1 VGDYVRLLA
10 TAAMAYHA
18 EERNTRIL
26 LQVFVADDIIVQE
39 VLQNNKS
46 QRTAESEKESSR
58 IDHLPVW
65 RHRAAADHHRLVD
78 NTLLDDVR
86 CNSDAGL
93 CPLFQQVVVY
103 IVAEVVPPL
112 DLDQLAFIPRQ
123 RTEERRVG
131 KECESTL

>member
-1 VGDYVRLLA
+1 PNYVNFLTQRQVLQVYTKRAERFTYWRQRVGDYVRLLA

-86 CNSDAGL
+86 CNS
-93 CPLFQQVVVY
+93 
-103 IVAEVVPPL
+103 
-112 DLDQLAFIPRQ
+112 
-123 RTEERRVG
+123 
-131 KECESTL
+131 